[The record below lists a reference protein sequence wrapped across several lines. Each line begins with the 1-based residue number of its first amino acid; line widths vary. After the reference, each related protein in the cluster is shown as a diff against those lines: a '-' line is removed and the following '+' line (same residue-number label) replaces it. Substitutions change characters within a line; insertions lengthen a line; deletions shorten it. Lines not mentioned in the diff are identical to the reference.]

1 MAENLCMAIRNCIEK
16 DIFIQKLKEFIGL
29 DASINTSSSILPA
42 CKRGE
47 ADLAVS
53 CIYISMVCT
62 HNHEI
67 RQSVNWPPPPIPV
80 N

>member
-1 MAENLCMAIRNCIEK
+1 MVIRVCIEK
-16 DIFIQKLKEFIGL
+16 DTSFQKLKEFIGL
-29 DASINTSSSILPA
+29 AAPINTSSFILLSTE
-42 CKRGE
+42 RGE

-53 CIYISMVCT
+53 YIYMSMVCT